1 VTTLAHPTAPPQPR
15 LRRVLGP
22 ASTIGVLSA
31 ATLALHL
38 RDPHQQGSWGFC
50 PFHALTGLWCP
61 GCGGLRAVNDLTD
74 GHVGA
79 ALSSNIVVTLGIPI
93 GIVALLVWAWRS
105 WTGQTS
111 QPDWKRAQ
119 RWTYALI
126 ALLVAFTVVR
136 NLAFGAW
143 LAP

>member
-1 VTTLAHPTAPPQPR
+1 VTLLAAPAAPPQPR
-15 LRRVLGP
+15 LRRLAGP
-22 ASTIGVLSA
+22 LSTIGVLSA

-74 GHVGA
+74 GHLRA
-79 ALSSNIVVTLGIPI
+79 ALSSNIVVTLAIPLAV
-93 GIVALLVWAWRS
+93 VALLLWVRRA
-105 WTGQTS
+105 WTGKES
-111 QPDWKRAQ
+111 QPDWQRAQ
-119 RWTYALI
+119 RWTYALV